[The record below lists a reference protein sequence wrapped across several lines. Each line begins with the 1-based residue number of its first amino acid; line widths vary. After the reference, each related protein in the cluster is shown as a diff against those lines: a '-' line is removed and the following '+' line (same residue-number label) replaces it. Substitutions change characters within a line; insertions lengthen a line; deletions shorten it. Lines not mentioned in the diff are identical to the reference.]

1 MELQTNLLL
10 AAADGEVKG
19 IDLYIPAVYDIIWS
33 AAVLVPIA
41 LIFAKIVM
49 PKFNEIFDKRAELIE
64 GGIAKAESVQAEA
77 DAKLEEY
84 EQLLTEARDDAAKI
98 REDARGEGTVI
109 VAESKAKAQEEAER
123 VRLTA
128 QRQIEAERQQA
139 EISLRTEVGTLAT
152 ELASKIVGE
161 SLAEDERQA
170 RLVDRF
176 LAELETASPD
186 DVANPKGK

>member
-10 AAADGEVKG
+10 AAVDGEVKG
-19 IDLYIPAVYDIIWS
+19 IDLYIPAIYDIIWS

-98 REDARGEGTVI
+98 REDARGEGAVI
-109 VAESKAKAQEEAER
+109 VAESKAKALDDAER
-123 VRLTA
+123 VRVTA

-139 EISLRTEVGTLAT
+139 EISLRTEVGALAT

-161 SLAEDERQA
+161 SLSEDERQA